1 MFLKKVLLLSTS
13 YFFKVFSQKCFIQTD
28 ITNSNNL
35 FSYNG
40 NVYDITNYNHP
51 GGKTLQMKTV
61 GDSLEKYVNQQ
72 SYSFHLTS
80 NKFKNDLQNIYVG
93 VLKDNCNTLPAVVPT
108 LPVTTALQETTSVVP
123 TLPVTTITDTTI
135 SIYDPSFPSPTSIYD
150 TSLPHV
156 INDTTLPTNFTGN
169 GESPFTSQTNNNTN
183 NLLFA
188 VNNSSILNYNLFFL
202 YYIVAIVFIMF

>member
-1 MFLKKVLLLSTS
+1 MFLKKVLLLSTG
-13 YFFKVFSQKCFIQTD
+13 YFLNVFSQKCFIQTD

-51 GGKTLQMKTV
+51 GGKTIQMKTV

-93 VLKDNCNTLPAVVPT
+93 VLKDNCNILPVVPVLVHT
-108 LPVTTALQETTSVVP
+108 IDVVVELTTV
-123 TLPVTTITDTTI
+123 
-135 SIYDPSFPSPTSIYD
+135 
-150 TSLPHV
+150 
-156 INDTTLPTNFTGN
+156 
-169 GESPFTSQTNNNTN
+169 
-183 NLLFA
+183 
-188 VNNSSILNYNLFFL
+188 
-202 YYIVAIVFIMF
+202 